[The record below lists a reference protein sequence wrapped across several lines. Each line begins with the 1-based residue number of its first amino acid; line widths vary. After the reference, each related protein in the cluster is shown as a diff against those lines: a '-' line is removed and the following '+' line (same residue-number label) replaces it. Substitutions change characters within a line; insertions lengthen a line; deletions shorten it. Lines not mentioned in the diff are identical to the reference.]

1 MTDIERAR
9 AKRDLREG
17 LARSIKLS
25 ADPCPNCEVAW
36 NLHDVPRVIACCEQL
51 MATNKEGA

>member
-9 AKRDLREG
+9 AKRDLRDG

-25 ADPCPNCEVAW
+25 AEPCPNCEVAW
-36 NLHDVPRVIACCEQL
+36 NLHTVERVVACCEAL
-51 MATNKEGA
+51 VLPKESA